1 MQIVLK
7 KVHKVNV
14 CFDCLC
20 AASSSFA
27 TLGGLQLL
35 HLLQQFASTK
45 MISRLQCLKQVSR
58 VALASRASASTS
70 SGSSA
75 PGASTT
81 AISKSDEFQD
91 IETHT
96 GQVSCCYYWWWSLW
110 MITNTLV
117 NLIGVWEERLPSGS
131 ICRQDEKG
139 LCCQLGTCF
148 QFLKS
153 YLIYLL
159 TSRTQVNPRWAI
171 KLVDEIP
178 PTPVADRFVS
188 CNGGG
193 GPLGHPKVFINLDA
207 PGNHACGYCGLRFFQ
222 EKSDHHH

>member
-1 MQIVLK
+1 
-7 KVHKVNV
+7 
-14 CFDCLC
+14 
-20 AASSSFA
+20 
-27 TLGGLQLL
+27 
-35 HLLQQFASTK
+35 

-81 AISKSDEFQD
+81 AVSKSDEFQD

-96 GQVSCCYYWWWSLW
+96 GQVFEKNDY
-110 MITNTLV
+110 
-117 NLIGVWEERLPSGS
+117 RLARFVG
-131 ICRQDEKG
+131 K
-139 LCCQLGTCF
+139 TKK
-148 QFLKS
+148 FLKS